1 MSESVSFLQKHD
13 FLLRRLHSLAGLI
26 PVGLYMCVH
35 LATNASIMNGVES
48 FQNAVYQIHSL
59 GNALVVVE
67 WVFIFLPLLFHALY
81 GIVLAFSGQVNVSR
95 YNYGSNWRY
104 VMQRATGL
112 IAFVYIFGHV
122 AHYHGWF
129 HFGPWL
135 KMMHGMGLAQFHPYN
150 AASTAAKALQA
161 NILWQAFYLIGISA
175 CVFHF
180 ANGLWTM
187 GITWGVWT
195 TPKAQ
200 IRANYVV
207 SAIGVLVWVIGMSA
221 FAGFVS
227 LDTQEAAEI
236 ENKMYVESV
245 RTGRVIAN
253 EEKLAD
259 PSIVA
264 QMEEAA
270 DKE

>member
-1 MSESVSFLQKHD
+1 MSENVSFLQKHD

-35 LATNASIMNGVES
+35 LATNASILNGVES

-67 WVFIFLPLLFHALY
+67 WLFIFLPLIFHAVY
-81 GIVLAFSGQVNVSR
+81 GVVLAFGSQVNVAR

-104 VMQRATGL
+104 VMQRATGM
-112 IAFVYIFGHV
+112 IAFVYIFAHV

-129 HFGPWL
+129 HVGPWL
-135 KMMHGMGLAQFHPYN
+135 EMMHNMGLAQFRPYN
-150 AASTAAKALQA
+150 AASTAARALQS
-161 NILWQAFYLIGISA
+161 NILWQVFYAIGISS

-187 GITWGVWT
+187 GITWGLWT

-200 IRANYVV
+200 QRANYVV
-207 SAIGVLVWVIGMSA
+207 TAIGGLVMVLGMSA
-221 FAGFVS
+221 LVGFVS
-227 LDTQEAAEI
+227 LDTNKAAEI
-236 ENKMYVESV
+236 ENRMYVESV
-245 RTGRVIAN
+245 KTGRISAN
-253 EEKLAD
+253 EEKLSD
-259 PSIVA
+259 PDLVEHV
-264 QMEEAA
+264 EE
-270 DKE
+270 

>member
-1 MSESVSFLQKHD
+1 MSENVSFLQKHD
-13 FLLRRLHSLAGLI
+13 FLLRRLHSLAGLV

-35 LATNASIMNGVES
+35 LATNASILNGVEA

-67 WVFIFLPLLFHALY
+67 WTFIFLPLLFHALF
-81 GIVLAFSGQVNVSR
+81 GVVLAFGSQVNVSR

-104 VMQRATGL
+104 VLQRVTGL

-129 HFGPWL
+129 HIGPWL
-135 KMMHGMGLAQFHPYN
+135 EIMHSLGLAQFHPYN
-150 AASTAAKALQA
+150 AASTAAMALQDS
-161 NILWQAFYLIGISA
+161 ILWQGFYLVGISA

-187 GITWGVWT
+187 GITWGLWT
-195 TPKAQ
+195 TQSAQ
-200 IRANYVV
+200 TRANYVV
-207 SAIGVLVWVIGMSA
+207 TAIGLLVWFVGMSA

-227 LDTQEAAEI
+227 LDANEAATI
-236 ENKMYVESV
+236 ENQMYIESV
-245 RTGRVIAN
+245 KSGRIVAN

-259 PSIVA
+259 PKVVE
-264 QMEEAA
+264 QLEKL
-270 DKE
+270 DD